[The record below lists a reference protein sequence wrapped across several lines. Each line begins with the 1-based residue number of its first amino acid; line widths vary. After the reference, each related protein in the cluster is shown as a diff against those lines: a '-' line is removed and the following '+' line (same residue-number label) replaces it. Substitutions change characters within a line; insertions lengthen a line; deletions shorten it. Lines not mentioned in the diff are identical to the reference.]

1 MKIIELSA
9 DRKTIEVL
17 TGGIVSTGGGG
28 GGGSTN
34 LAYTA
39 SPTNGI
45 VTSDTGT
52 DATITL
58 VDGTNAGLMTPA
70 QKIKLDGV
78 ATGATANSS
87 DATLLNRANHTGTQ
101 SAGTITGLATVATT
115 GAYSDLIGKPTIP
128 TLTSQLTNDSGF
140 LTTNAVSSVAG
151 KTGVVTLVKADVG
164 LGNVDN
170 TSDANKPISTATQ
183 TALNGK
189 ENTITAGTTSQYY
202 RGDKTFQTLDK
213 SAVGLSNV
221 DNTSDANKP
230 ISTATQTA
238 LNAKENTIT
247 AGTISQYYR
256 GDKTFQT
263 LDKTAVGLGN
273 VDNTSDANKPVSTA
287 TQTALN
293 AKQDTLVSGTN
304 IKTINGQSILGSGN
318 LSISGGGGGATN
330 LGYTASATNGI
341 VTSDTGTSATI
352 PAGSTTNASLMLPAD
367 KSKLDGI
374 ATGATANSTDAFLL
388 SRANHTGSQAIS
400 TVTGLQTA
408 LDGKEPSITAGTTAQ
423 YYRGDKTFQTLD
435 KAAVGLSNVDN
446 TSDAN
451 KPISTATQTALNA
464 KENTIT
470 AGTISQYFRGDKTF
484 QTLDKSAVGL
494 SNVDNTS
501 DLNKPISTA
510 TQTALNAKQNTIT
523 TGTISQY
530 FRGDLSL
537 ATLDK
542 TAVGL
547 SNVANVDTTTT
558 ANITDSSNK
567 RFITDAQQTVL
578 SNTSGTNTGDNATNT
593 TSNTYADGK
602 VADAI
607 TDGVTTIAPS
617 QNAVF
622 DALAGKLGTTLT
634 SANILVGNGSNVATA
649 VAMSGDATLSNT
661 GVLTIANNAVTL
673 ADLAQVA
680 TATVLGRNTAGTG
693 NVEAIPN
700 ATLKTALSLDR
711 ASNITVFTSTS
722 APSVGDGVNGDVW
735 IQFTP

>member
-1 MKIIELSA
+1 VVLGYCVKQGGGASGILYVKVDNGLELNELH
-9 DRKTIEVL
+9 DVLL
-17 TGGIVSTGGGG
+17 TG
-28 GGGSTN
+28 
-34 LAYTA
+34 A
-39 SPTNGI
+39 
-45 VTSDTGT
+45 VT
-52 DATITL
+52 
-58 VDGTNAGLMTPA
+58 
-70 QKIKLDGV
+70 
-78 ATGATANSS
+78 
-87 DATLLNRANHTGTQ
+87 
-101 SAGTITGLATVATT
+101 
-115 GAYSDLIGKPTIP
+115 
-128 TLTSQLTNDSGF
+128 
-140 LTTNAVSSVAG
+140 
-151 KTGVVTLVKADVG
+151 
-164 LGNVDN
+164 GNVLAKYADGLW
-170 TSDANKPISTATQ
+170 KPLA
-183 TALNGK
+183 
-189 ENTITAGTTSQYY
+189 
-202 RGDKTFQTLDK
+202 
-213 SAVGLSNV
+213 
-221 DNTSDANKP
+221 
-230 ISTATQTA
+230 
-238 LNAKENTIT
+238 
-247 AGTISQYYR
+247 
-256 GDKTFQT
+256 

-293 AKQDTLVSGTN
+293 AKQDTLISGTN
-304 IKTINGQSILGSGN
+304 IKTINGNSILGSGN
-318 LSISGGGGGATN
+318 LSISGGGGATN
-330 LGYTASATNGI
+330 LAYTASATNGI

-501 DLNKPISTA
+501 DLNKPISTS
-510 TQTALNAKQNTIT
+510 TQTAL
-523 TGTISQY
+523 
-530 FRGDLSL
+530 
-537 ATLDK
+537 
-542 TAVGL
+542 
-547 SNVANVDTTTT
+547 
-558 ANITDSSNK
+558 
-567 RFITDAQQTVL
+567 DA
-578 SNTSGTNTGDNATNT
+578 
-593 TSNTYADGK
+593 K

-673 ADLAQVA
+673 ADMAQVA

>member
-1 MKIIELSA
+1 MKIIEISA
-9 DRKTIEVL
+9 DRKTIEVF
-17 TGGIVSTGGGG
+17 TGGVITGGGG
-28 GGGSTN
+28 GGGGATN
-34 LAYTA
+34 LTYTA

-45 VTSDTGT
+45 VASSTGT
-52 DATITL
+52 DATIPL
-58 VDGTNAGLMTPA
+58 ADGTNAGLMTPA
-70 QKIKLDGV
+70 HKTKLDGI
-78 ATGATANSS
+78 ATGATANNT
-87 DATLLNRANHTGTQ
+87 DAYLLARANHTGTQ
-101 SAGTITGLATVATT
+101 AVGTITGLSTVATT
-115 GAYSDLIGKPTIP
+115 GAYADLTGKPTIP

-164 LGNVDN
+164 LGSVDN
-170 TSDANKPISTATQ
+170 TTD
-183 TALNGK
+183 L
-189 ENTITAGTTSQYY
+189 
-202 RGDKTFQTLDK
+202 
-213 SAVGLSNV
+213 
-221 DNTSDANKP
+221 NKP

-238 LNAKENTIT
+238 LNAKENTVT
-247 AGTISQYYR
+247 AGTTNQYYR

-263 LDKTAVGLGN
+263 LDK
-273 VDNTSDANKPVSTA
+273 SS
-287 TQTALN
+287 
-293 AKQDTLVSGTN
+293 
-304 IKTINGQSILGSGN
+304 
-318 LSISGGGGGATN
+318 
-330 LGYTASATNGI
+330 
-341 VTSDTGTSATI
+341 
-352 PAGSTTNASLMLPAD
+352 
-367 KSKLDGI
+367 
-374 ATGATANSTDAFLL
+374 
-388 SRANHTGSQAIS
+388 
-400 TVTGLQTA
+400 
-408 LDGKEPSITAGTTAQ
+408 
-423 YYRGDKTFQTLD
+423 
-435 KAAVGLSNVDN
+435 VGLSNVDN

-451 KPISTATQTALNA
+451 KP
-464 KENTIT
+464 
-470 AGTISQYFRGDKTF
+470 
-484 QTLDKSAVGL
+484 V
-494 SNVDNTS
+494 
-501 DLNKPISTA
+501 STA

-547 SNVANVDTTTT
+547 GNVANVDTTTT
-558 ANITDSSNK
+558 ANITDASNK

-578 SNTSGTNTGDNATNT
+578 GNTSGTNTGDNATNT

-622 DALAGKLGTTLT
+622 DALAGKLGTALT

-673 ADLAQVA
+673 ADMAQVA

-722 APSVGDGVNGDVW
+722 APTAGDGANGDVW

>member
-1 MKIIELSA
+1 LA
-9 DRKTIEVL
+9 LDKT
-17 TGGIVSTGGGG
+17 S
-28 GGGSTN
+28 
-34 LAYTA
+34 
-39 SPTNGI
+39 
-45 VTSDTGT
+45 
-52 DATITL
+52 
-58 VDGTNAGLMTPA
+58 
-70 QKIKLDGV
+70 
-78 ATGATANSS
+78 
-87 DATLLNRANHTGTQ
+87 
-101 SAGTITGLATVATT
+101 
-115 GAYSDLIGKPTIP
+115 
-128 TLTSQLTNDSGF
+128 
-140 LTTNAVSSVAG
+140 
-151 KTGVVTLVKADVG
+151 VG

-213 SAVGLSNV
+213 A
-221 DNTSDANKP
+221 
-230 ISTATQTA
+230 
-238 LNAKENTIT
+238 
-247 AGTISQYYR
+247 
-256 GDKTFQT
+256 
-263 LDKTAVGLGN
+263 AVGLG
-273 VDNTSDANKPVSTA
+273 
-287 TQTALN
+287 
-293 AKQDTLVSGTN
+293 
-304 IKTINGQSILGSGN
+304 
-318 LSISGGGGGATN
+318 
-330 LGYTASATNGI
+330 
-341 VTSDTGTSATI
+341 
-352 PAGSTTNASLMLPAD
+352 
-367 KSKLDGI
+367 
-374 ATGATANSTDAFLL
+374 
-388 SRANHTGSQAIS
+388 
-400 TVTGLQTA
+400 
-408 LDGKEPSITAGTTAQ
+408 
-423 YYRGDKTFQTLD
+423 
-435 KAAVGLSNVDN
+435 
-446 TSDAN
+446 
-451 KPISTATQTALNA
+451 
-464 KENTIT
+464 
-470 AGTISQYFRGDKTF
+470 
-484 QTLDKSAVGL
+484 
-494 SNVDNTS
+494 NVDNTS

-578 SNTSGTNTGDNATNT
+578 TNTSGTNTGDNATNT